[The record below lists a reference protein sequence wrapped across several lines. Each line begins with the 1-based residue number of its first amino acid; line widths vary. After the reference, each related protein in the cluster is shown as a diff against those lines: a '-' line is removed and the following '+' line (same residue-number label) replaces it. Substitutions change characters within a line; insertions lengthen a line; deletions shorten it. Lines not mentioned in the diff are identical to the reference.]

1 MVDKELS
8 LYRFSIDRELSD
20 VGKVKGAARMSGFRV
35 MLVDD
40 SPFSRTLLADI
51 LREGGCEVVGEA
63 ESIESLIQVYAECK
77 PDLVTMDIAMPGA
90 DGFEC
95 TKTLR
100 LHDPAAR
107 VILVSS
113 MKDEEMEAEAR
124 HVGAVGYVQKPVE
137 DEVLLRVIR
146 NVMSPD
152 EMFENLETW
161 SREIFAEV
169 LAQNI
174 TRMTKATAQIA
185 ELADPDKRISQ
196 GITVVIGIIGRYPGS
211 FVLDLLPDTA
221 EKMTEIML
229 HRPAKNPTEVIQV
242 VAEFANVVG
251 GVACSMLNKREKSFG
266 LRVAP
271 PSVFQGATNEIT
283 SPMLQMKG
291 VEADAGFGKL
301 CLSFGF
307 KKGTVLWM

>member
-1 MVDKELS
+1 MKD
-8 LYRFSIDRELSD
+8 I
-20 VGKVKGAARMSGFRV
+20 RV

-51 LREGGCEVVGEA
+51 LQQGGCEVVGEA
-63 ESIESLIQVYAECK
+63 ESIETLIQVYDECR
-77 PDLVTMDIAMPGA
+77 PDIVTMDIAMPGA

-100 LHDPAAR
+100 LHDPGAR

-113 MKDEEMEAEAR
+113 MKDEETEAEAR
-124 HVGAVGYVQKPVE
+124 RAGAVGYVQKPV
-137 DEVLLRVIR
+137 DEEVILRVIR

-152 EMFENLETW
+152 EMYSNLEIW
-161 SREIFAEV
+161 SKEIFSEA

-174 TRMTKATAQIA
+174 TRMTKTTAEIRMQK
-185 ELADPDKRISQ
+185 DPEKNISQ

-211 FVLDLLPDTA
+211 IVFDLALDTA
-221 EKMTEIML
+221 EKITESML
-229 HRPAKNPTEVIQV
+229 RRPAKSQTEVVSV

-251 GVACSMLNKREKSFG
+251 GVACSMLNKKEKSFG

-271 PSVFQGATNEIT
+271 PSVFQGATNEII
-283 SPMLQMKG
+283 SPMMNLQSL
-291 VEADAGFGKL
+291 EAETDFGRL

-307 KKGTVLWM
+307 KKGSVLWM

>member
-1 MVDKELS
+1 
-8 LYRFSIDRELSD
+8 
-20 VGKVKGAARMSGFRV
+20 MSNFRV

-40 SPFSRTLLADI
+40 SPFSRTLLADV

-63 ESIESLIQVYAECK
+63 ESIETLIQVYDECK

-95 TKTLR
+95 TKALR
-100 LHDPAAR
+100 LHDPAAK

-113 MKDEEMEAEAR
+113 MKDEETEAEAR
-124 HVGAVGYVQKPVE
+124 HAGAVGYVQKPV
-137 DEVLLRVIR
+137 DEETLLRVIH

-152 EMFENLETW
+152 EMFSNLETW

-174 TRMTKATAQIA
+174 TRMTKTPTQVN
-185 ELADPDKRISQ
+185 ELQEADKNLSQ

-211 FVLDLLPDTA
+211 FVFDLSQETA
-221 EKMTEIML
+221 EKMTETML
-229 HRPAKNPTEVIQV
+229 RRPAKSSTEVV
-242 VAEFANVVG
+242 AVAAEFANVIG
-251 GVACSMLNKREKSFG
+251 GVACSMLNKREKAFS
-266 LRVAP
+266 LRVSP

-283 SPMLQMKG
+283 SPMLRMQG
-291 VEADAGFGKL
+291 VETDAGFGRI

>member
-1 MVDKELS
+1 
-8 LYRFSIDRELSD
+8 
-20 VGKVKGAARMSGFRV
+20 MSGLRV

-51 LREGGCEVVGEA
+51 LQAASCEVVGEA
-63 ESIESLIQVYAECK
+63 DSIESLIQVYDECK
-77 PDLVTMDIAMPGA
+77 PDFVTMDIAMPGA

-95 TKTLR
+95 TKALR
-100 LHDPAAR
+100 LHDPAAK

-113 MKDEEMEAEAR
+113 MKDEEMELEAKR
-124 HVGAVGYVQKPVE
+124 AGAMGYVQKPVE
-137 DEVLLRVIR
+137 EEVLLRVIR

-152 EMFENLETW
+152 ELFEKLTSW
-161 SREIFAEV
+161 SRDIFAEV
-169 LAQNI
+169 LAQNV
-174 TRMTKATAQIA
+174 TRMMKTTAQVVDMKA
-185 ELADPDKRISQ
+185 ADINVSQ

-211 FVLDLLPDTA
+211 FVLDLSPETA

-229 HRPAKNPTEVIQV
+229 RRPAKSPAEVV
-242 VAEFANVVG
+242 SVAAEFANVIG

-271 PSVFQGATNEIT
+271 PSVFQGATNEIS
-283 SPMLQMKG
+283 SPMLQMQG
-291 VEADAGFGKL
+291 METDAGFGRI

-307 KKGTVLWM
+307 KKGSVLWM

>member
-1 MVDKELS
+1 
-8 LYRFSIDRELSD
+8 
-20 VGKVKGAARMSGFRV
+20 MSGFRV
-35 MLVDD
+35 MVVDD

-63 ESIESLIQVYAECK
+63 ESIDSLLEVYDECK

-100 LHDPAAR
+100 LHDPAAK
-107 VILVSS
+107 VVLVSS
-113 MKDEEMEAEAR
+113 MKDEETETEAR
-124 HVGAVGYVQKPVE
+124 RAGAVGYVQKPVE
-137 DEVLLRVIR
+137 EEALLRVIR

-152 EMFENLETW
+152 EMFGNLENW
-161 SREIFAEV
+161 SREIFAEI

-174 TRMTKATAQIA
+174 TRMTKNTAQITAMA
-185 ELADPDKRISQ
+185 EPEKSISQ

-211 FVLDLLPDTA
+211 LVFDLSQETA
-221 EKMTEIML
+221 EKMAESML
-229 HRPAKNPTEVIQV
+229 RRPVKTPAEVV
-242 VAEFANVVG
+242 SVAAEFANVVG
-251 GVACSMLNKREKSFG
+251 GVACSLLNKRKKSFG

-283 SPMLQMKG
+283 NPMVQMQG
-291 VEADAGFGKL
+291 VEADAEFGRL